1 MILERLMLL
10 RKDSMK
16 KIIQMF
22 ILGCLVVL
30 TSEAIACT
38 TFIVSGKYTVDG
50 KPILFKNRDTG
61 EMNNALHLFVD
72 GKYKY
77 MGLVDANEKRWNKS
91 VWGGYNEKGFAII
104 NSAAYTNNVGDTT
117 KLQGQDGV
125 VMKKALMVC
134 GSVEDFQFFLDT
146 LSRPMGVNSNF
157 GVIDA
162 YGGAA
167 YFETGNYKYVKVD
180 VNDPVVAP
188 RGIVVRTNHSMSG
201 DLSVGFGYN
210 RYDNAI
216 RILNNAWVENKLSAE
231 YLLQAVPRSLYHPRT
246 KTDLTIDIP
255 AKKDVADFR
264 FFIDYIP
271 RVSTASSFMIV
282 GAKDEE
288 HVKNTMM
295 WTILGFPLTSV
306 AIPAWLS
313 SEELPK
319 IAELDME
326 EYRAPMCSTALEF
339 KAECFPITIDKGTNY
354 INLSSVIN
362 QEGTGYWQLL
372 QPIENVIFD
381 KAGELVMNLDEQFD
395 KKDIVEF
402 NTWVDTYLEASYKEQ
417 FGSDL
422 LGE

>member
-1 MILERLMLL
+1 MLL
-10 RKDSMK
+10 FNKILNRMK
-16 KIIQMF
+16 KLIQLS
-22 ILGCLVVL
+22 ILGLFL
-30 TSEAIACT
+30 ILGSSAIACT
-38 TFIVSGKYTVDG
+38 SFIVSGKYTVDG

-61 EMNNALHLFVD
+61 TMDNALHLFTD

-77 MGLVDANEKRWNKS
+77 MGLVDAKEERWNKS

-104 NSAAYTNNVGDTT
+104 NTAAYTNNVGDTT
-117 KLQGQDGV
+117 KLKGQDGV

-134 GSVEDFQFFLDT
+134 ASVEEFQHFLDT
-146 LSRPMGVNSNF
+146 LSRPMGVNSNY

-167 YFETGNYKYVKVD
+167 YFETGNYKYIKVD

-231 YLLQAVPRSLYHPRT
+231 YLLQAIPRSLYHPRT
-246 KTDLTIDIP
+246 KTDLTVNIP

-271 RVSTASSFMIV
+271 RVSTASSFMFV

-288 HVKNTMM
+288 HVDNMMM

-313 SEELPK
+313 SDELPK
-319 IAELDME
+319 TAELNMDD
-326 EYRAPMCSTALEF
+326 YRAPVCNAALDF

-354 INLSSVIN
+354 INLSPVLN
-362 QEGTGYWQLL
+362 EEGTGYWQLL
-372 QPIENVIFD
+372 KPIEDVIFD
-381 KAGELVMNLDEQFD
+381 KAGELISKLDEKYS
-395 KKDIVEF
+395 KKEIIEF
-402 NTWVDTYLEASYKEQ
+402 NAWVDSYLDASYKAQ
-417 FGSDL
+417 FDVDL
-422 LGE
+422 LSE

>member
-1 MILERLMLL
+1 
-10 RKDSMK
+10 MK
-16 KIIQMF
+16 KLIQLII
-22 ILGCLVVL
+22 LSLLVFGAQQ
-30 TSEAIACT
+30 AIACT

-50 KPILFKNRDTG
+50 NPILFKNRDTK
-61 EMNNALHLFVD
+61 EMNNALQLFDD

-77 MGLVDANEKRWNKS
+77 MGLVNATQKSWNKA

-117 KLQGQDGV
+117 KFRGQDGI

-134 GSVEDFQFFLDT
+134 ASVDDFQHFLDT
-146 LSRPMGVNSNF
+146 LSKPMGVNSNF

-162 YGGAA
+162 QGGAA

-180 VNDPVVAP
+180 ANDPVVAP
-188 RGIVVRTNHSMSG
+188 RGILVRTNHSMSG

-216 RILNNAWVENKLSAE
+216 RLLNEAWLENKLSAR

-246 KTDLTIDIP
+246 HTDLTKNIP
-255 AKKDVADFR
+255 TKKEVADFR

-282 GAKDEE
+282 GTKDAQQ
-288 HVKNTMM
+288 VDQTMM

-306 AIPAWLS
+306 AVPAWLAADS
-313 SEELPK
+313 LPETV
-319 IAELDME
+319 ALNPDDYHAPLCDM
-326 EYRAPMCSTALEF
+326 ALNF

-354 INLSSVIN
+354 INLSPVIN
-362 QEGTGYWQLL
+362 REGTGYWQVL

-381 KAGELVMNLDEQFD
+381 KAAELTASPNGKKAKQDIRRFYAWLDAFLDDAYE
-395 KKDIVEF
+395 K
-402 NTWVDTYLEASYKEQ
+402 Q
-417 FGSDL
+417 FGVDL
-422 LGE
+422 LRE

>member
-1 MILERLMLL
+1 M
-10 RKDSMK
+10 RKMK
-16 KIIQMF
+16 KNIQ
-22 ILGCLVVL
+22 LTVLVLLLVIGKQ
-30 TSEAIACT
+30 TFACT
-38 TFIVSGKYTVDG
+38 TFIISGKYTVDG
-50 KPILFKNRDTG
+50 KPILFKNRDTK
-61 EMNNALHLFVD
+61 EMNNAVHLFQD

-77 MGLVDANEKRWNKS
+77 MGVVNANEESWNHS

-104 NSAAYTNNVGDTT
+104 NSAAYTNNIGDTV
-117 KLQGQDGV
+117 KIKDQDGV
-125 VMKKALMVC
+125 VMKKALMNC
-134 GSVEDFQFFLDT
+134 ASVEDFQNLLDT

-167 YFETGNYKYVKVD
+167 YFETGNYTYVKVD

-201 DLSVGFGYN
+201 DLNAGYGYN

-216 RILNNAWVENKLSAE
+216 CLLNEAWMENKLSAQ

-246 KTDLTIDIP
+246 KTDLTADIP
-255 AKKDVADFR
+255 AKKEPADFR

-282 GAKDEE
+282 GAQDED
-288 HVKNTMM
+288 HVENTMM

-313 SEELPK
+313 AGELPK
-319 IAELDME
+319 TVELNMK
-326 EYRAPMCSTALEF
+326 EYRAPMCNVALEL

-354 INLSSVIN
+354 INLSAVIN
-362 QEGTGYWQLL
+362 KEGTGYWQILK
-372 QPIENVIFD
+372 PMENVVFE
-381 KAGELVMNLDEQFD
+381 KAGELMANLDNKYA
-395 KKDIVEF
+395 KKEITKF
-402 NTWVDTYLEASYKEQ
+402 NAWLDHFLNDAFKEQ
-417 FGSDL
+417 IGVEL
-422 LGE
+422 LSE